1 MQQAVVTNRS
11 KPRLS
16 TVVDRTYLVD
26 DPGALYLRA
35 EALLADRGFSVQQVE
50 PPLAG
55 TAGAPFKGGLRGER
69 DVVLDAIRRKVGKWL
84 VISGSVMTV
93 LTLWVMV
100 SGPQPYWVFDWLLTI
115 EVLMGG
121 FGLMQLRNPA
131 DRRRTVIEIAMEV
144 QAGGLHVAVQEG
156 VGKVE
161 DDIIFDWLEGE
172 PIDVKADEIEAL
184 VADSK
189 RVQVSA

>member
-1 MQQAVVTNRS
+1 MQQAMAPNPS
-11 KPRLS
+11 KPRLF
-16 TVVDRTYLVD
+16 TVVDRTYAVD

-35 EALLADRGFSVQQVE
+35 EALLADRGFAVQQAE
-50 PPLAG
+50 PPLTG
-55 TAGAPFKGGLRGER
+55 MTGVQFKGGLRGER
-69 DVVLDAIRRKVGKWL
+69 DVVLDAMRRKIGKWL

-131 DRRRTVIEIAMEV
+131 DRRRTVIEIAMAA
-144 QAGGLHVAVQEG
+144 QADGLHVAVQEG

-172 PIDVKADEIEAL
+172 PIDVKADEIDAL

-189 RVQVSA
+189 RV

>member
-1 MQQAVVTNRS
+1 
-11 KPRLS
+11 
-16 TVVDRTYLVD
+16 
-26 DPGALYLRA
+26 
-35 EALLADRGFSVQQVE
+35 
-50 PPLAG
+50 
-55 TAGAPFKGGLRGER
+55 
-69 DVVLDAIRRKVGKWL
+69 
-84 VISGSVMTV
+84 
-93 LTLWVMV
+93 
-100 SGPQPYWVFDWLLTI
+100 
-115 EVLMGG
+115 
-121 FGLMQLRNPA
+121 LRNPA

-172 PIDVKADEIEAL
+172 PIDVKADEIDAL